1 MTRRPITSKR
11 RSGAGRS
18 RPKRGDATP
27 HKKRAPRR
35 VHSGGPH
42 IRWSKL
48 NPMYDSSGEE
58 FRRFFNLE
66 TLANATEKQISEHRG
81 VVVSCIRRL
90 LDPSPIATLDFE
102 LFQEGG
108 YQLIFKVRATNINQ
122 RKATFSLVVAKNG
135 AELSNVA
142 KAVHDNLLS
151 LNKRAPKL
159 VVKPY
164 TADTIY
170 LPDRHRRKE
179 HDREIYA
186 YTTEWPGGYHE
197 LGVGRNHQFF
207 MNTTKRHVF
216 SRQETERLKQ
226 RMIEIIVRTYDPV
239 RHECMVMPQITSGDF
254 VVTAPRGAPP
264 RLKLIACRNISRRMT
279 PAKVIDQIAGEKW
292 NWAGRPLRLLPANP
306 ADLFEAITNALGK
319 KGASN
324 WLSAYT
330 EGVARK
336 KFHQRRA
343 LPLALLRDAG
353 YGPR

>member
-1 MTRRPITSKR
+1 
-11 RSGAGRS
+11 
-18 RPKRGDATP
+18 
-27 HKKRAPRR
+27 
-35 VHSGGPH
+35 
-42 IRWSKL
+42 
-48 NPMYDSSGEE
+48 MYDFSGKEM
-58 FRRFFNLE
+58 RRFYNLE
-66 TLANATEKQISEHRG
+66 TLASATEKQIAERRG
-81 VVVSCIRRL
+81 VVISCIRRL
-90 LDPSPIATLDFE
+90 LDLTPIAMLEFE
-102 LFQEGG
+102 LFQEGA

-122 RKATFSLVVAKNG
+122 RKITFSLVVAKNS
-135 AELSNVA
+135 AELSSVA
-142 KAVHDNLLS
+142 KAVYGNLLS

-164 TADTIY
+164 TEDTIY
-170 LPDRHRRKE
+170 LPDRYRRKE
-179 HDREIYA
+179 HAREIYA

-239 RHECMVMPQITSGDF
+239 RHECMAMPQITSGDF
-254 VVTAPRGAPP
+254 VVTAPRGAPPP

-279 PAKVIDQIAGEKW
+279 PAKVIDRIAGEKW
-292 NWAGRPLRLLPANP
+292 NWAGRPLRLLPADP
-306 ADLFEAITNALGK
+306 ADLFEAFTNALGTRS
-319 KGASN
+319 ASN